1 MVQPSCSAAV
11 RAGLVTKAV
20 LQWTSL
26 EEAVALLAVF
36 LNPVIAACGL
46 SHDFESL
53 WNPVARAWRGT
64 VM

>member
-11 RAGLVTKAV
+11 RAGFVTKAV
-20 LQWTSL
+20 LQRTSL
-26 EEAVALLAVF
+26 EEAVALLAVS

-46 SHDFESL
+46 SRDFESL
-53 WNPVARAWRGT
+53 WNPVARAWRCT